1 MQDGESVKLV
11 TLLMVVALVGVGYL
25 ITSQVNAELAGT
37 AGKVTISPDV
47 TIRQGNGVNY
57 SFSEVAVIDKLEVK
71 SASIEINDNFEIGA
85 VTSSGYLSNELISY
99 DPSGQIRWIGTSTD
113 STASVT
119 YTVSGL
125 LANTNYE
132 VWVDGSKVKTLGAD
146 SSGSVQYTYLG
157 TWSTHE
163 FIIQK
168 SSAPV
173 TQVQAAF
180 EYRISS
186 NTIYFTDK
194 SYNGPVVWVW
204 NFGDG
209 FGSTSQNPTHDYKH
223 SGVFVVSLTV
233 YDSEARSSIAQTSI
247 EIVLGP
253 DNPIEQ
259 DEGGWNVYLSDTLI
273 VSVRAIGLI
282 ITGAIMFITGMFLN
296 LPIISNNGRK
306 VLGMLLIAVGAYYFI
321 FVDNSW
327 LNNFS
332 I

>member
-1 MQDGESVKLV
+1 MRASLSPKLASIAILGSV
-11 TLLMVVALVGVGYL
+11 LLMGYTL
-25 ITSQVNAELAGT
+25 MSASGELTGT
-37 AGKVTISPDV
+37 AGMVTISPDV
-47 TIRQGNGVNY
+47 VIRQGNGVNY
-57 SFSEVAVIDKLEVK
+57 SFSEIAVIDKLELK

-85 VTSSGYLSNELISY
+85 VTSAGYLSNELISY
-99 DPSGQIRWIGTSTD
+99 DPSSQIRWIGTSTD

-132 VWVDGSKVKTLGAD
+132 VWVDGSKVRTIGAD

-180 EYRISS
+180 EYRVSS

-194 SYNGPVVWVW
+194 SYNGPVVWLW

-259 DEGGWNVYLSDTLI
+259 GEGGWNVYLNEKWTLSI
-273 VSVRAIGLI
+273 SAIGI
-282 ITGAIMFITGMFLN
+282 MVSGAIMFISGMYLN
-296 LPIISNNGRK
+296 LPIITNKGRK
-306 VLGMLLIAVGAYYFI
+306 ILGLILIGAGIYYFI

-332 I
+332 V

>member
-1 MQDGESVKLV
+1 MRASLSPKLASIAILGSV
-11 TLLMVVALVGVGYL
+11 LLMGYTL
-25 ITSQVNAELAGT
+25 MSASGELTGT
-37 AGKVTISPDV
+37 AGMVTISPDV
-47 TIRQGNGVNY
+47 VIRQGNGVNY
-57 SFSEVAVIDKLEVK
+57 SFSEIAVIDKLELK
-71 SASIEINDNFEIGA
+71 SASIEINDGLEIGA
-85 VTSSGYLSNELISY
+85 VTSAGYLSNELISY

-132 VWVDGSKVKTLGAD
+132 VWVDGSKVRTIGAD

-180 EYRISS
+180 EYRVSS

-194 SYNGPVVWVW
+194 SYNGPVVWLW

-259 DEGGWNVYLSDTLI
+259 GEGGWNVYLNEKWTLSI
-273 VSVRAIGLI
+273 SAIGI
-282 ITGAIMFITGMFLN
+282 MVSGAIMFISGMYLN
-296 LPIISNNGRK
+296 LPIITNKGRK
-306 VLGMLLIAVGAYYFI
+306 ILGLILIGAGIYYFI

-332 I
+332 V